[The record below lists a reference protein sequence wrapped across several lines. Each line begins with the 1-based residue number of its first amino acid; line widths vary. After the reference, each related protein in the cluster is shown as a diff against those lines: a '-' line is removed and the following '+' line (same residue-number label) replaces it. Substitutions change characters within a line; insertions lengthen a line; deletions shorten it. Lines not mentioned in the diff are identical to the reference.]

1 MRQIIFLL
9 VLLLGV
15 NPCAMAE
22 ESRTTSAPDAPASE
36 SDLKSRGGQA
46 NAPAN
51 ADKPAYVIT
60 TCSVVLNRNVKPSDI
75 SHRLNPN
82 QAASRSL
89 NHATSRSL
97 GLEGASSTSIF
108 QKPEHG
114 ILHKLTEADR
124 GKFFDYSVTLDP
136 NGGDYLYIPKD
147 GYRGRDNASFWVN
160 FANKKIEVN
169 YVLHVTDNNYV
180 TDYDWDRF
188 CGQPDLIVPAPPAQ
202 SGSPSAAANYE
213 AYIVAKDVEGRREHP
228 TRKLK
233 VVTRKFFAGN
243 VVLGVRTEGD
253 KVLVSTDPSDL
264 TDAAWVPRRD
274 LNEEKDFHPVKK
286 WEGPR
291 SAHWSTEDYDA
302 GVEYTISADGTFSA
316 YYDDNRS
323 PRSWTGR
330 MFRSGNIIW
339 FRAGSDGFDGMSM
352 FVLNASGQLWATNSE
367 E

>member
-15 NPCAMAE
+15 NPCVLAD
-22 ESRTTSAPDAPASE
+22 ESRTISAPDASASQ
-36 SDLKSRGGQA
+36 SDRKSLGGQA
-46 NAPAN
+46 NASAN
-51 ADKPAYVIT
+51 ADKPTYVIT
-60 TCSVVLNRNVKPSDI
+60 TCSVVSNRDVKPSDI
-75 SHRLNPN
+75 SHGLNPN
-82 QAASRSL
+82 QAASRALSL
-89 NHATSRSL
+89 K
-97 GLEGASSTSIF
+97 GASSTSIF
-108 QKPEHG
+108 QQPKHG

-124 GKFFDYSVTLDP
+124 GKYFDHGVTLDP

-147 GYRGRDNASFWVN
+147 GYRGKDNASFWVN
-160 FANKKIEVN
+160 FGNEKIEVT
-169 YVLHVTDNNYV
+169 YVLHVTNNNYV
-180 TDYDWDRF
+180 TDYDWNRF
-188 CGQPDLIVPAPPAQ
+188 CGQPDLIVPRPPAQ
-202 SGSPSAAANYE
+202 SSSPLVTENYD

-243 VVLGVRTEGD
+243 VVLAVKPEGD
-253 KVLVSTDPSDL
+253 KVLVSTDPNDL
-264 TDAAWVPRRD
+264 TDAAWVPRSD
-274 LNEEKDFHPVKK
+274 LIDEKDFHPVKK

-330 MFRSGNIIW
+330 TFRSGNIIW
-339 FRAGSDGFDGMSM
+339 FRAGSDGFDDMSM
-352 FVLNASGQLWATNSE
+352 FVLNASGQLWATGSE